1 MTEEKNLEEKPT
13 SPYDLWPDE
22 AVQPEPVVTSPFIT
36 PTADPFSPPTGSEPQ
51 TPFETPFIP
60 LAYTPEPVEETVRRS
75 GLAWSAGIAFFG
87 SVAFMLFLGWLADL
101 LFGSSPW
108 GIVVGIIF
116 GAAIGFMQ
124 FFRISS
130 QIFNNKK
137 DLPQQR
143 PLLSR
148 TDDDK

>member
-1 MTEEKNLEEKPT
+1 MTEEKIAQQQPT
-13 SPYDLWPDE
+13 SPYDLWPDDPADRE
-22 AVQPEPVVTSPFIT
+22 PAVVSPFETT
-36 PTADPFSPPTGSEPQ
+36 PVDPFAPPVNDQP
-51 TPFETPFIP
+51 PFETPFV
-60 LAYTPEPVEETVRRS
+60 AFSYTPEPVEETVRKS

-87 SVAFMLFLGWLADL
+87 SVAFMLFIGWLADL

-108 GIVVGIIF
+108 GIVIGIVL
-116 GAAIGFMQ
+116 GAVIGFMQ

-130 QIFNNKK
+130 QIFNTKK

-148 TDDDK
+148 AEDDK